1 MTPVKAP
8 AVEAGVSQELAK
20 YRKQTLS
27 RLGYTLQFA
36 IPARKDQPIPASET
50 ITFHWQPGKAPVQ
63 LDFKEQRDHLQSVSV
78 NGHHVP
84 IAFENEHILIAP
96 KYLKAGQNQVSIR
109 FTAGDLSLNRNDD
122 YLYTLLVP
130 DRARTLFPCFD
141 QPDLKASFTVTLA
154 VPKDWQAM
162 SNGPVQDSSRQGD
175 QKTIRFAPSDTIST
189 YLFSFVTGQFEPVTR
204 TMNGRAMHF
213 FHRETDPEKIRLSI
227 EPIFQIHA
235 DALKFLEEYT
245 QIKYPFRKFDFAAI
259 PDFQYGGMEHVGAI
273 QYKASSLFLDNGAT
287 RDQKI
292 SRTTLLAHETA
303 HMWFG
308 DLVTMRWFDDVWTKE
323 VFANFMADKIS
334 EVSLKDANYDLEFL
348 IAHFPAAYDVDRT
361 EGANPIGQ
369 PLANLQEAGTLYGG
383 IIYHKAPIMM
393 RQLERLMGKEA
404 LRNGLRQYLR
414 QYAYSNA
421 SWPDL
426 ITILDTYTPADLKDW
441 NHVWVNETGRPR
453 FDYRLELSNNRIS
466 QFVIS
471 QKGEDG
477 TARVWPQLFEVALVY
492 PDRVEELTVNMNQ
505 AQVTLSDAV
514 GKEKPL
520 FVLFNSSGQG
530 YGLFP
535 VDPAMVPKLA
545 SLKNPVMRAAAYIS
559 LYENMLA
566 GQQLTPDQLIAVY
579 QGLLPNEPEE
589 LNLRLLTS
597 QLSNLFWR
605 YTRPENRASLAL
617 ELENVFWQAL
627 ENEPAPNKKKLLFQG
642 YQSIALSRDAQ
653 NRLYT
658 IWQDQKAPE
667 GVRLTEDD
675 YTALALSL
683 AVRDYPVT
691 GLLLQQ
697 ADRIKNPDR
706 KKRLL
711 FMIPALSPDVQ
722 VRDAFFT
729 SLKDEKNREREAW
742 VTAALGYLHHPLR
755 ATTSARYLP
764 ASLSLL
770 EEIQRTG
777 DIFFP
782 ESWLRS
788 TLSAY
793 QSPEVVTLVRTFLK
807 ERPNY
812 NPRLK
817 AKLLQA
823 ADSPFRAARLVY
835 KAE

>member
-1 MTPVKAP
+1 MTPVKGP
-8 AVEAGVSQELAK
+8 AVESGVSQELAK

-27 RLGYTLQFA
+27 RLGYSLQFG
-36 IPARKDQPIPASET
+36 IPAGKEQPIPASET
-50 ITFHWQPGKAPVQ
+50 ITFHWQAGKAPVQ
-63 LDFKEQRDHLQSVSV
+63 IDFKEQRDHLHSVSV
-78 NGHHVP
+78 NGREIPVV
-84 IAFENEHILIAP
+84 FESEHILIAP
-96 KYLKAGQNQVSIR
+96 AYLKPGANQVSIR
-109 FTAGDLSLNRNDD
+109 FTAGDLSLNRNEE

-141 QPDLKASFTVTLA
+141 QPDLKASFTLTLA
-154 VPKDWQAM
+154 VPENWQAM
-162 SNGPVQDSSRQGD
+162 SNGAVQDSSRQGN
-175 QKTIRFAPSDTIST
+175 QTRIRFAPSDTIST
-189 YLFSFVTGQFEPVTR
+189 YLFSFVAGKFERVTKTLNGR
-204 TMNGRAMHF
+204 TMHF
-213 FHRETDPEKIRLSI
+213 LHRETDPEKIRLSM

-235 DALKFLEEYT
+235 DALTFLEAYT
-245 QIKYPFRKFDFAAI
+245 QIPYPFRKFDFVAI

-273 QYKASSLFLDNGAT
+273 QYKAANLFLDGGAT

-292 SRTTLLAHETA
+292 SRVTLLAHETA

-308 DLVTMRWFDDVWTKE
+308 DLVTMRWFNDVWTKE
-323 VFANFMADKIS
+323 VFANFIADKIS
-334 EVSLKDANYDLEFL
+334 QVSLADSNYDLEFL

-393 RQLERLMGKEA
+393 RQLERLMGKDA
-404 LRNGLRQYLR
+404 LRNGLREYLKK
-414 QYAYSNA
+414 YAYGNA
-421 SWPDL
+421 SWADL
-426 ITILDTYTPADLKDW
+426 IAILDTYTPADLNDW

-453 FDYRLELSNNRIS
+453 FDYRLEMSNNKIS

-471 QKGEDG
+471 QKGEEG
-477 TARVWPQLFEVALVY
+477 SARIWPQLFEVALVY
-492 PDRVEELTVNMNQ
+492 PDRVEELTVNMRRS
-505 AQVTLSDAV
+505 QVTLSEAV

-535 VDPAMVPKLA
+535 VDPAMVPHVA
-545 SLKNPVMRAAAYIS
+545 SLKNPVMRAAAYIT
-559 LYENMLA
+559 LYENMLS
-566 GQQLTPDQLIAVY
+566 GQLITPDKLLATY
-579 QGLLPNEPEE
+579 QALLPHEPEE

-605 YTRPENRASLAL
+605 YSRPENRPSLAL
-617 ELENVFWQAL
+617 QLEKAFWQAM

-642 YQSIALSRDAQ
+642 YQSIAFSREAQ
-653 NRLYT
+653 DRLFT
-658 IWQDQKAPE
+658 IWQEQKAPA

-675 YTALALSL
+675 YTALALTL

-697 ADRIKNPDR
+697 ADRINNPDR

-711 FMIPALSPDVQ
+711 FMIPALSSDMQ
-722 VRDAFFT
+722 VRDAFFA

-755 ATTSARYLP
+755 ATTSVRYLRE
-764 ASLSLL
+764 SLDLL

-793 QSPEVVTLVRTFLK
+793 QSPEVATLVRTFLK
-807 ERPNY
+807 ERPGF
-812 NPRLK
+812 NPRLR

-823 ADSPFRAARLVY
+823 ADSPFRAARLLY